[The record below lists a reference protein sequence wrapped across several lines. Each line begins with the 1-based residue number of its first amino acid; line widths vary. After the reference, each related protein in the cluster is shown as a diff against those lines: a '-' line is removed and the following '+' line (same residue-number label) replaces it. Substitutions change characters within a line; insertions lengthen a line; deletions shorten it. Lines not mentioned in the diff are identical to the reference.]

1 MTVDE
6 ARAKLREIHI
16 QWNRNDLT
24 SEEYKAIDKEW
35 WKLVTELYR
44 SKDHGL
50 HMLGFF
56 EFNTDTIFDYC
67 DNCIRKE
74 ECPKREFLEEGEITT
89 DCNMHRYWD
98 D

>member
-1 MTVDE
+1 
-6 ARAKLREIHI
+6 
-16 QWNRNDLT
+16 
-24 SEEYKAIDKEW
+24 
-35 WKLVTELYR
+35 
-44 SKDHGL
+44 
-50 HMLGFF
+50 MLGFF

-74 ECPKREFLEEGEITT
+74 ECPKREVLEEGEITT